1 MGPSG
6 SGFCGMSRRCIG
18 DRGEANERGVGGA
31 SVGVAGF
38 SGGRGMLW
46 VPVVEIEGL
55 GVVGRRGFVE
65 GDGLVVGEE
74 AVANGGAVF
83 GGFTVVVEEVEFV
96 FLVLVLGFVNWGLR
110 RHFYVLF
117 FLLSLF
123 SFTITH

>member
-1 MGPSG
+1 M
-6 SGFCGMSRRCIG
+6 
-18 DRGEANERGVGGA
+18 GGA
-31 SVGVAGF
+31 CVGVAGF

-46 VPVVEIEGL
+46 VPMVEIEGL

-74 AVANGGAVF
+74 AAANSGAVF
-83 GGFTVVVEEVEFV
+83 GGFTVAVEEVKFV
-96 FLVLVLGFVNWGLR
+96 FLALVLGFVNWGLR

-123 SFTITH
+123 SFTTTHQLPASFMAYLEV